1 MPDERTNAEKILWR
15 IIGEPLY
22 YCEECLK
29 YVTVTTTDGDVQIKR
44 HCNHTEARVIAP
56 RKSILSG
63 TGYAGLSLPNKIKSN
78 FQQIAAKITGRN
90 V

>member
-1 MPDERTNAEKILWR
+1 MDGRTPIEKLLWKT
-15 IIGEPLY
+15 IGEPLY

-29 YVTVTTTDGDVQIKR
+29 YVKVSDKDGVVSIKR
-44 HCNHTEARVIAP
+44 FCEHKDARIIAP

-63 TGYAGLSLPNKIKSN
+63 KGYAGLSLGNKAKVTLR
-78 FQQIAAKITGRN
+78 QLGAKITGRN